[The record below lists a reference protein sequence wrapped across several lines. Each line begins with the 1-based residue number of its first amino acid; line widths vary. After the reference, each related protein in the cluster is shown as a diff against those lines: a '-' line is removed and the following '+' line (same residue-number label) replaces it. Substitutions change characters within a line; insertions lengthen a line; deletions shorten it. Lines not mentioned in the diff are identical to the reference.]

1 MGNVPHLPRM
11 LGLAGLLP
19 QMACLLVV
27 WFGSEEW
34 LVPARLIAAAY
45 AALIL
50 SFLGGMWWGIAA
62 GNPATERPGA
72 LGWLWIA
79 AVLPSLIALACF
91 LPWIFGWAWPKPS
104 LIMLGAALLLSLG
117 VDARLKGYAPPWW
130 MQLRIPLSAVLGAAT
145 IAIALS

>member
-1 MGNVPHLPRM
+1 MGNVPHLPRI
-11 LGLAGLLP
+11 LGLVGLLP
-19 QMACLLVV
+19 QLACLLAV
-27 WFGSEEW
+27 WFGPGEW
-34 LVPARLIAAAY
+34 LEPARLIAAAY

-79 AVLPSLIALACF
+79 AVLPSLVALACF
-91 LPWIFGWAWPKPS
+91 LPWIFGWAWPMPS

-117 VDARLKGYAPPWW
+117 VDARLTGYAPQWW